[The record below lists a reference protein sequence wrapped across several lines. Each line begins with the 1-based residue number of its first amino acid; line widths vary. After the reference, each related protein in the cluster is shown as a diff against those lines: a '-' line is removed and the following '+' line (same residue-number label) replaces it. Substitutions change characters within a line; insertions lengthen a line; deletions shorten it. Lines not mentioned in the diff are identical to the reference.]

1 MKLDIDRWEK
11 QPKLLWGLTILWLLL
26 IGWIVYLWN
35 LGSIGLIDE
44 TEPLFAEASRQI
56 TVTGDWITPY
66 FNGATRFDKPILIYW
81 CQAIA
86 FLIFGINEWAVRLPS
101 ALSAIALMGLTFYTL
116 RRFGIS
122 SPRLD
127 RPSANSAL
135 RERQLWLSAALS
147 ATIVGLNPLTLAW
160 GRTGVSDL
168 LLTACFGGALLS
180 FFIGYATPKPASK
193 TRWYLAF
200 YILMALAILTKG
212 PVGVVLPGAI
222 VVAFLLYLGNLKP
235 VLAEMRLILGGLTM
249 LAIVLPWYVLVTWRN
264 GESFIN
270 SFFGYHNLERFTEVV
285 NHHDGPWYVYFL
297 VVLVGFAPWCVYL
310 PQAIARTRFWQLK
323 KWREQPRSSHLL
335 LFALFWLAIVF
346 VFFSIAVTKRAN
358 YILPLIPA
366 AAILVGLMWSEW
378 GEGEREQ
385 GSRGAGEQGKQGEQ
399 RKKGK
404 YGRIVSGIVNVLF
417 LAAIA
422 AGIFLAPKLIGYDP
436 AVPELIPAL
445 ERSGLT
451 VTGGVIWAATAIAAT
466 ILLLIRRYSWLWS
479 VNLIGFLAFV
489 ILVMMPASVLVDR
502 VRQLPL
508 RELSAIVTQVRQPG
522 EELMMIGFEKPSIV
536 FYTEQPVKFFKQ
548 NSEAIDYLQTASKSW
563 LILSQEKRLGKIKW
577 QPYQFQSLGRS
588 GVYQLIRV
596 FKQA

>member
-11 QPKLLWGLTILWLLL
+11 QPKLLWSLSILWLLL
-26 IGWIVYLWN
+26 IGWVAYLWN

-56 TVTGDWITPY
+56 AVTGDWITPY

-86 FLIFGINEWAVRLPS
+86 FLIFGTNEWAVRLPS
-101 ALSAIALMGLTFYTL
+101 ALSAIALMGLVFYTL

-122 SPRLD
+122 SPRLEQ
-127 RPSANSAL
+127 PSANPAL
-135 RERQLWLSAALS
+135 RERQLWLSAGLS
-147 ATIVGLNPLTLAW
+147 ATIVGLNPITLAW

-180 FFIGYATPKPASK
+180 FFIGYAAPQPASK

-200 YILMALAILTKG
+200 YVLMALAVLTKG
-212 PVGVVLPGAI
+212 PVGIVLPGAI

-249 LAIVLPWYVLVTWRN
+249 LAIVLPWYVLVTWQN
-264 GESFIN
+264 GESFIG

-297 VVLVGFAPWCVYL
+297 VMLVGFAPWCVYL
-310 PQAIARTRFWQLK
+310 PLAIARTRFWQVK
-323 KWREQPRSSHLL
+323 KWREQPRSAHLL

-366 AAILVGLMWSEW
+366 AAILVGLMWSESRERER
-378 GEGEREQ
+378 GREGEP
-385 GSRGAGEQGKQGEQ
+385 GKN
-399 RKKGK
+399 RK
-404 YGRIVSGIVNVLF
+404 YGQIVSGIVNVLF

-451 VTGGVIWAATAIAAT
+451 VTGGIIWAATAIAAT
-466 ILLLIRRYSWLWS
+466 GLLLIRRYSWLWS

-508 RELSAIVTQVRQPG
+508 RELSAIVTEVRQPG

-536 FYTEQPVKFFKQ
+536 FYTQQPVKFFKQ
-548 NSEAIDYLQTASKSW
+548 NSEAIDYLETSSTTAKTQSSW

-577 QPYQFQSLGRS
+577 QPRQFQNLAKS

-596 FKQA
+596 FKKA